1 MRALIQRVTR
11 ASVASDGRIV
21 GEIAAGLLVLAGV
34 ETDDTAADADWL
46 AAKVVSLRI
55 LADDAGKMNR
65 SVLETGG
72 GVLVIS
78 QFTLHADTAK
88 GNRPSFLRAARP
100 EEAIPLYERFIAKVE
115 ADLGRPVPRGVFGAD
130 MQVSLVNNGPVTIP
144 IDSRRRE

>member
-11 ASVASDGRIV
+11 ASVAIDGRIV

-130 MQVSLVNNGPVTIP
+130 MQVSLVKNGPVTIP

>member
-11 ASVASDGRIV
+11 ASVVIEGRIV
-21 GEIAAGLLVLAGV
+21 GEIAAGLLVLVGV
-34 ETDDTAADADWL
+34 ETGDTTADADWL

-55 LADDAGKMNR
+55 LADDSGKMNR
-65 SVLETGG
+65 SVRETGG

-100 EEAIPLYERFIAKVE
+100 EEAIPLYQRFVAMLE

>member
-1 MRALIQRVTR
+1 MRALIQRVTQ
-11 ASVASDGRIV
+11 ASVAMEGRIV
-21 GEIAAGLLVLAGV
+21 GEIAAGLLVLVGV

-46 AAKVVSLRI
+46 AAKIAGLRV
-55 LADDAGKMNR
+55 LADGAGKMNR
-65 SVLETGG
+65 SVRETGG

-100 EEAIPLYERFIAKVE
+100 EEAIPLYERFIARLE

>member
-1 MRALIQRVTR
+1 MRALIQRVTQ
-11 ASVASDGRIV
+11 ASVAIDGRVV
-21 GEIAAGLLVLAGV
+21 GEIAAGLLVLVGV

-46 AAKVVSLRI
+46 AAKIAGLRI

-65 SVLETGG
+65 SVRETGG

>member
-11 ASVASDGRIV
+11 ASVAIDGRIV

-100 EEAIPLYERFIAKVE
+100 EEAIPLYERFIARLE

>member
-1 MRALIQRVTR
+1 MRALIQRVTQ
-11 ASVASDGRIV
+11 ASVAIEGRIV
-21 GEIAAGLLVLAGV
+21 GEIAAGLLVLVGV

-46 AAKVVSLRI
+46 AAKIAGLRI
-55 LADDAGKMNR
+55 LADVAGKMNR
-65 SVLETGG
+65 SVRETGG

-100 EEAIPLYERFIAKVE
+100 EEAIPLYERFVAVLE

>member
-11 ASVASDGRIV
+11 ASVAIDGRIV